1 MVLEMPASN
10 RRLAMLLLS
19 ALLVALATPADA
31 QRRVEVYR
39 ARHRTAGE
47 LQPLAATALGERG
60 SAAVDP
66 GTNSLVI
73 AGDAAAVADALAVLA
88 LQDRALRTV
97 LLHYGSRGDTQL
109 QRAGVRIAWS
119 VAGRSLRIG
128 NVIFPDGRSGA
139 LVAAGAGQ
147 AGASRDLGGMLR
159 ILEGQ
164 TGRISTGETR
174 PIHTRQRDGW
184 GSTEY
189 VRAETGFE
197 ARPRILSDGRIE
209 VALRPFEERFQPGSS
224 IEQLSA
230 ETVVVVVP
238 GETLAVGG
246 IGRVSVAHREQPV
259 KREEERA
266 AGDQLLFL
274 RAEIENR

>member
-10 RRLAMLLLS
+10 RRLALLLLS
-19 ALLVALATPADA
+19 VLLVALTTPADA

-47 LQPLAATALGERG
+47 LQPLAATALGEHG

-73 AGDAAAVADALAVLA
+73 AGEAAAVADALAVLA

-128 NVIFPDGRSGA
+128 NVVFPDGRSGA
-139 LVAAGAGQ
+139 VIAAGAGQ
-147 AGASRDLGGMLR
+147 ASASRDLGSMLR

-164 TGRISTGETR
+164 TGRISTGEAR
-174 PIHTRQRDGW
+174 PIHTRQHDGW
-184 GSTEY
+184 RSTEY

-197 ARPRILSDGRIE
+197 ARPRVLPDGRVE
-209 VALRPFEERFQPGSS
+209 VALRPFQERF
-224 IEQLSA
+224 
-230 ETVVVVVP
+230 
-238 GETLAVGG
+238 
-246 IGRVSVAHREQPV
+246 RR
-259 KREEERA
+259 
-266 AGDQLLFL
+266 
-274 RAEIENR
+274 